1 MIKKFYDLGK
11 LNQPYKKFFFG
22 YVEKIFDSG
31 FYISGKYVNLFEKN
45 FSKFNK
51 SKYSIAVGNGYDA
64 IRLSL
69 ELFKYKKICNFGDE
83 VIVPANSYIATILPV
98 NAAGLKPIFVE
109 PEKKGFNLDPV
120 DLEKKITKKTKIVIV
135 THLYG
140 NIAEM
145 NAILKITNKYKLKVI
160 EDCSQAHGAR
170 YKKKFSGNF
179 GDVGC
184 FSLFPSKNL
193 GAIGDAGI
201 ITTNSKNYAKILRLI
216 RNYGEEDFINY
227 SNRKYKNLLKGFN
240 SRMSEIDAALLN
252 LKIKDLKK
260 KNLER
265 SKKAK
270 YYLEKIKNKKINL
283 PQINKNFFPV
293 WHQFLILSTKRNKL
307 KKYLKKNGF
316 ETKIVYPVPPHK
328 QLAYKEM
335 NKDSYP
341 ITERIHKQNLCLPI
355 ESHLEK
361 KDLKKIVKLI
371 NEFK

>member
-11 LNQPYKKFFFG
+11 LNQPYKKKFFV
-22 YVEKIFDSG
+22 YAKKIFDSG
-31 FYISGKYVNLFEKN
+31 FYISGKYVNLFENK

-51 SKYSIAVGNGYDA
+51 SKYTIAVGNGYDA

-140 NIAEM
+140 NIADM
-145 NAILKITNKYKLKVI
+145 DAILKITNKYKLKVI
-160 EDCSQAHGAR
+160 EDCSQAHGAK
-170 YKKKFSGNF
+170 YKNKFSGNF

-201 ITTNSKNYAKILRLI
+201 ITTNSKNYAQILRSI
-216 RNYGEEDFINY
+216 RNYGEEKFINY
-227 SNRKYKNLLKGFN
+227 TNRKYKNLLKGIN
-240 SRMSEIDAALLN
+240 SRMSEMDAALLN
-252 LKIKDLKK
+252 LKINDLTK
-260 KNLER
+260 KNFER

-270 YYLEKIKNKKINL
+270 YYLQNIKNKKINL

-293 WHQFLILSTKRNKL
+293 WHQFLILTTNRNKL
-307 KKYLKKNGF
+307 KKYLKKKGF
-316 ETKIVYPVPPHK
+316 ETKIVYPIPPHK

-335 NKDSYP
+335 NKISYP
-341 ITERIHKQNLCLPI
+341 ITERIHNQNLCLPI
-355 ESHLEK
+355 EPHLKK

-371 NEFK
+371 NEFR

>member
-1 MIKKFYDLGK
+1 M
-11 LNQPYKKFFFG
+11 
-22 YVEKIFDSG
+22 
-31 FYISGKYVNLFEKN
+31 
-45 FSKFNK
+45 
-51 SKYSIAVGNGYDA
+51 
-64 IRLSL
+64 
-69 ELFKYKKICNFGDE
+69 
-83 VIVPANSYIATILPV
+83 
-98 NAAGLKPIFVE
+98 
-109 PEKKGFNLDPV
+109 
-120 DLEKKITKKTKIVIV
+120 
-135 THLYG
+135 
-140 NIAEM
+140 
-145 NAILKITNKYKLKVI
+145 
-160 EDCSQAHGAR
+160 
-170 YKKKFSGNF
+170 
-179 GDVGC
+179 GC

>member
-11 LNQPYKKFFFG
+11 LNQPYKKKFLRHVG
-22 YVEKIFDSG
+22 KIFNSG

-69 ELFKYKKICNFGDE
+69 ELFKYKKICNLGDE

-98 NAAGLKPIFVE
+98 DACGLKPIFVE
-109 PEKKGFNLDPV
+109 PEKNGFNIDPTV
-120 DLEKKITKKTKIVIV
+120 LEKKITKKTKVLIV

-140 NIAEM
+140 HIAEM
-145 NAILKITNKYKLKVI
+145 DAILKITKKYNLKVI
-160 EDCSQAHGAR
+160 EDCSQAHGAK
-170 YKKKFSGNF
+170 YKKKNSGNF
-179 GDVGC
+179 GDMGC

-201 ITTNSKNYAKILRLI
+201 ITTNNKNYAHILKMM
-216 RNYGEEDFINY
+216 RNYGEENFINY
-227 SNRKYKNLLKGFN
+227 TNRKYKNLLRGFN

-260 KNLER
+260 NNLKR
-265 SKKAK
+265 SQKAK
-270 YYLEKIKNKKINL
+270 YYLQNINNKKINL
-283 PQINKNFFPV
+283 PQVKKSSVPV
-293 WHQFLILSTKRNKL
+293 WHQFLIFSTKRDQL
-307 KKYLKKNGF
+307 KKYLKDNNF
-316 ETKIVYPVPPHK
+316 ETKIVYPIPPHK

-335 NKDSYP
+335 NKISLP
-341 ITERIHKQNLCLPI
+341 MTEKIHKQNLCLPI
-355 ESHLEK
+355 EEHIKK
-361 KDLKKIVKLI
+361 KDLRKIVNLI
-371 NEFK
+371 NKFK